1 MKLRV
6 ARRGQFC
13 IKQRKRFFV
22 YGLAKNDRANISSNE
37 ESTFR
42 KAAPYLMSLTN
53 GQISQSV
60 YGGIR

>member
-1 MKLRV
+1 M
-6 ARRGQFC
+6 
-13 IKQRKRFFV
+13 
-22 YGLAKNDRANISSNE
+22 SPNE

-42 KAAPYLMSLTN
+42 KAAPYLMSLTD